1 MDAPEQVAD
10 AELLYTLRKDYVL
23 ALQQEDYG
31 RINRFIVPRF
41 LERFGKYY
49 EEYARDWKSR
59 SLYHLPVRVV
69 IDPRQREEMQIEW
82 ADQVLKGQIEL
93 DV

>member
-1 MDAPEQVAD
+1 MDAPEQVPD
-10 AELLYTLRKDYVL
+10 AELLYVLRMDYAQ

-31 RINRFIVPRF
+31 RINRVIVPRF

-49 EEYARDWKSR
+49 EEYARDWKSL
-59 SLYHLPVRVV
+59 SLSRLPVRVV

-82 ADQVLKGQIEL
+82 ADRVLKGQIDL
-93 DV
+93 NV